1 MKMPA
6 LAVSVNDD
14 KKAHGQSRGRE
25 WMKKNIAKKYNK
37 GSILKEDE
45 NVITA

>member
-1 MKMPA
+1 MPA

-14 KKAHGQSRGRE
+14 KKLTDRAGAG
-25 WMKKNIAKKYNK
+25 KNIAKKYNK

-45 NVITA
+45 NVITV

>member
-1 MKMPA
+1 MPA

-14 KKAHGQSRGRE
+14 KKLNGQSRGRE

-37 GSILKEDE
+37 GAISKEDE
-45 NVITA
+45 NVITV